1 MKKVLSPVLAV
12 SALGLVMLS
21 TLLHTSF
28 LFLMALLKWLLPFHP
43 VQKFLSRFLIV
54 IAESWVAFN
63 SWLIDMVTPTK
74 FIVTGMES
82 LKYEGW
88 YLVISNHQSWVDIP
102 VLQKIFNRRIPFLK
116 FFLKGEL
123 IWVPFLGLAWWALDF
138 PFMQRYSKSKL
149 KKSPHLK
156 GKDIEAT
163 RKACER
169 FRHMPV
175 SVMNF
180 VEGTRFTPLKQE
192 RQQSPFK
199 DLLKVKAGGI
209 AFVLDAMGESMKSIL
224 DVTIVYADS
233 RPTLMDLFAGRIR
246 HIQIDIVEREIRPDL
261 IGDYANDNAFRSH
274 FHGWLNGVWHEKQKT
289 IDRLKSSMD

>member
-224 DVTIVYADS
+224 DVTIVYADG

>member
-1 MKKVLSPVLAV
+1 MRFYSSTLAV
-12 SALGLVMLS
+12 IAMGLVMLS
-21 TLLHTSF
+21 TLLHTSL
-28 LFLMALLKWLLPFHP
+28 LFLMALLKWLLPIQS
-43 VQKFLSRFLIV
+43 VRKSLSLLLIK

-63 SWLIDMVTPTK
+63 SWLIDVVTPTR
-74 FIVTGMES
+74 FIVTGLET

-116 FFLKGEL
+116 FFLKAEL

-138 PFMQRYSKSKL
+138 PFMQRYSKTKL
-149 KKSPHLK
+149 KKNPHLK
-156 GKDIEAT
+156 GKDTEAT

-169 FRHMPV
+169 FRHLPV

-180 VEGTRFTPLKQE
+180 VEGTRFTPIKHD
-192 RQQSPFK
+192 RQNSPFR

-209 AFVLDAMGESMKSIL
+209 AFVLDAMCESMKSIL
-224 DVTIVYADS
+224 DVTIVYSDG

-246 HIQIDIVEREIRPDL
+246 HVQVDIVEREIKPDL
-261 IGDYANDNAFRSH
+261 IGDYENDNAFRIH
-274 FHGWLNGVWHEKQKT
+274 FHAWLNSVWHEKQAT
-289 IDRLKSSMD
+289 IDRLKAGID

>member
-1 MKKVLSPVLAV
+1 MKFFSSVFAFI
-12 SALGLVMLS
+12 AIGLVILS

-28 LFLMALLKWLLPFHP
+28 LFVMAALKWLLPFQA
-43 VQKFLSRFLIV
+43 VRKWLSWFLIK
-54 IAESWVAFN
+54 IAESCVAFN
-63 SWLIDMVTPTK
+63 SWLIDVVTPTK
-74 FIVTGMES
+74 FIITGLDS

-116 FFLKGEL
+116 FFLKDQL

-138 PFMQRYSKSKL
+138 PFMKRYSKAFLEKN
-149 KKSPHLK
+149 PQLK

-169 FRHMPV
+169 FKFQPV

-180 VEGTRFTPLKQE
+180 VEGTRFTAAKHL
-192 RQQSPFK
+192 RQASPFA

-209 AFVLDAMGESMKSIL
+209 AFVLDTMGDSMKSIL
-224 DVTIVYADS
+224 DVTIVYSDQK
-233 RPTLMDLFAGRIR
+233 PGLVDLFAGRIR
-246 HIQIDIVEREIRPDL
+246 HVMIDIVERKITQEM
-261 IGDYANDNAFRSH
+261 IGDYENDAEFRGS
-274 FHGWLNGVWHEKQKT
+274 FQKWLNTVWEEKQKT
-289 IDRLKSSMD
+289 IERLKHGG

>member
-1 MKKVLSPVLAV
+1 MKFFSPLFAV
-12 SALGLVMLS
+12 IALGLVMVS

-28 LFLMALLKWLLPFHP
+28 LFLMALLKWLLPF
-43 VQKFLSRFLIV
+43 QSIRKSLSWLLIK

-63 SWLIDMVTPTK
+63 SWLIDVVTPTK

-116 FFLKGEL
+116 FFLKAEL

-138 PFMQRYSKSKL
+138 PFMQRYSKTKL
-149 KKSPHLK
+149 KKNPHLK
-156 GKDIEAT
+156 GKDTEAT

-169 FRHMPV
+169 FKHLPV

-180 VEGTRFTPLKQE
+180 VEGTRFTPIKHE
-192 RQQSPFK
+192 RQNSPFK

-209 AFVLDAMGESMKSIL
+209 AFVLDAMGDSMKSIL
-224 DVTIVYADS
+224 DVTIVYSDA

-246 HIQIDIVEREIRPDL
+246 HIQIDIAERQITPDL
-261 IGDYANDNAFRSH
+261 IGDYENDTAFRIY
-274 FHGWLNGVWHEKQKT
+274 FHNWLNTVWQEKQHT
-289 IDRLKSSMD
+289 IERLKAGIE

>member
-1 MKKVLSPVLAV
+1 MKFLSLPFGFIAI
-12 SALGLVMLS
+12 GLVMLS

-28 LFLMALLKWLLPFHP
+28 LFLMALLKWLLPF
-43 VQKFLSRFLIV
+43 KATREWLSWFLIK

-63 SWLIDMVTPTK
+63 SWLIDIVTPTK
-74 FIVTGMES
+74 FVVTGMES

-138 PFMQRYSKSKL
+138 PFMQRYSKTKL
-149 KKSPHLK
+149 KKNPHLK

-169 FRHMPV
+169 FKFHPV

-180 VEGTRFTPLKQE
+180 VEGTRFTPAKHE
-192 RQQSPFK
+192 RQNSPFK

-209 AFVLDAMGESMKSIL
+209 AFVLDAMGESMKSIV
-224 DVTIVYADS
+224 DVTIVYSGA
-233 RPTLMDLFAGRIR
+233 RPTLVDLFAGRIR
-246 HIQIDIVEREIRPDL
+246 EVHVDIVEREITPDL
-261 IGDYANDNAFRSH
+261 VGDYANDNTFRIH
-274 FHGWLNGVWHEKQKT
+274 FHAWLNKVWQEKQQT
-289 IDRLKSSMD
+289 IERLKAGID

>member
-1 MKKVLSPVLAV
+1 MKFFS
-12 SALGLVMLS
+12 SAFAFIAIGLVVLS

-28 LFLMALLKWLLPFHP
+28 LFVIAMLKWLLPF
-43 VQKFLSRFLIV
+43 QAIRKWLSWFLIK

-63 SWLIDMVTPTK
+63 SWLIDVVTPTK
-74 FIVTGMES
+74 FIVTGLDS

-102 VLQKIFNRRIPFLK
+102 VLQKIFNRKIPFLK
-116 FFLKGEL
+116 FFLKDQL

-138 PFMQRYSKSKL
+138 PFMKRYSKAFLEKN
-149 KKSPHLK
+149 PQLK

-169 FRHMPV
+169 FKFQPV

-180 VEGTRFTPLKQE
+180 VEGTRFTAAKHL
-192 RQQSPFK
+192 RQASPFA

-209 AFVLDAMGESMKSIL
+209 AFVLDTMGDSMKSIL
-224 DVTIVYADS
+224 DVTIVYSDQK
-233 RPTLMDLFAGRIR
+233 PGLVDLFAGRIR
-246 HIQIDIVEREIRPDL
+246 HVMIDIVERKITPEM
-261 IGDYANDNAFRSH
+261 IGDYENDAEFRSH
-274 FHGWLNGVWHEKQKT
+274 FQKWLNTVWEEKQKN
-289 IDRLKSSMD
+289 IERLNRIL

>member
-1 MKKVLSPVLAV
+1 MKYFSSLFAVLA
-12 SALGLVMLS
+12 LILVMLS
-21 TLLHTSF
+21 TLLHTSI
-28 LFLMALLKWLLPFHP
+28 LFVLALFKWLLPF
-43 VQKFLSRFLIV
+43 QSTRKFLSLLLIK

-63 SWLIDMVTPTK
+63 SWLIDVVTPTK
-74 FIVTGMES
+74 FIVTGMDA

-116 FFLKGEL
+116 FFLKAEL

-149 KKSPHLK
+149 KKYPHLK
-156 GKDIEAT
+156 GKDTEAT

-169 FRHMPV
+169 FKHLPV

-180 VEGTRFTPLKQE
+180 VEGTRFTPLKHD
-192 RQQSPFK
+192 RQNSPFK

-209 AFVLDAMGESMKSIL
+209 AFVLDAMGDCMKSIL
-224 DVTIVYADS
+224 DVTIVYS
-233 RPTLMDLFAGRIR
+233 EGRPTLMDLFAGRIR
-246 HIQIDIVEREIRPDL
+246 HVKIDIVEREIRPDL
-261 IGDYANDNAFRSH
+261 IGDYENDNAFRIH
-274 FHGWLNGVWHEKQKT
+274 FHNWLNSVWQEKQQT
-289 IDRLKSSMD
+289 IDRLKADMD

>member
-1 MKKVLSPVLAV
+1 MKFFSSVFAFI
-12 SALGLVMLS
+12 AIGLVILS

-28 LFLMALLKWLLPFHP
+28 LFVMAMLKWILPF
-43 VQKFLSRFLIV
+43 QAIRKWLSWFLIK

-63 SWLIDMVTPTK
+63 SWLIDVVTPTK
-74 FIVTGMES
+74 FIVTGLDS

-102 VLQKIFNRRIPFLK
+102 VLQKIFNRKIPFLK
-116 FFLKGEL
+116 FFLKDQL

-138 PFMQRYSKSKL
+138 PFMKRYSKAFLEKN
-149 KKSPHLK
+149 PQLK

-169 FRHMPV
+169 FKFQPV

-180 VEGTRFTPLKQE
+180 VEGTRFTAAKHQ
-192 RQQSPFK
+192 RQASPFA

-209 AFVLDAMGESMKSIL
+209 AFVLDTMGDSMKSIL
-224 DVTIVYADS
+224 DVTIVYSDQK
-233 RPTLMDLFAGRIR
+233 PGLVDLFAGRIR
-246 HIQIDIVEREIRPDL
+246 HVMIDIVEREIRPEM
-261 IGDYANDNAFRSH
+261 IGDYENDAEFRSS
-274 FHGWLNGVWHEKQKT
+274 FQKWLNTVWEEKQKT
-289 IDRLKSSMD
+289 IERLKHGG